1 VINTGRLRRFLHPF
15 GLWPA
20 INFHKS
26 RHPPNQET
34 CASTKIVMHVS
45 RDVIVNVATFNTV
58 FNEHLPLANH
68 LHSGATHLQIRPV

>member
-1 VINTGRLRRFLHPF
+1 
-15 GLWPA
+15 
-20 INFHKS
+20 
-26 RHPPNQET
+26 
-34 CASTKIVMHVS
+34 MHVS